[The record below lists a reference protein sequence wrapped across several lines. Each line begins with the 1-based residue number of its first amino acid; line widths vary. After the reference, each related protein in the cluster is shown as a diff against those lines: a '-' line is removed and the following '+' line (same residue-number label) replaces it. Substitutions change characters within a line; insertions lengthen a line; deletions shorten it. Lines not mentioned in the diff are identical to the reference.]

1 MKQNRTRRQQRVDL
15 PQATANPLSHPSHKV
30 TTSKLQEELWQR

>member
-15 PQATANPLSHPSHKV
+15 PQATANPLSQ
-30 TTSKLQEELWQR
+30 LQEELWQR